1 MTNRHQ
7 SLIEGFE
14 KKLRKLLQLHA
25 DDRAKNQQLA
35 EQLQRKE
42 EDLMQAHKV
51 ILELRSDYESLKMA
65 QMFVGGNEDERELAH
80 KRISQLVQE
89 VDKCIDLLNQ

>member
-7 SLIEGFE
+7 SLIDSFE

-25 DDRAKNQQLA
+25 EERALNQKLT

-51 ILELRSDYESLKMA
+51 ILELRSDYENLKLA
-65 QMFVGGNEDERELAH
+65 QTFTGGSEAERELAH
-80 KRISQLVQE
+80 KRISQLVRE
-89 VDKCIDLLNQ
+89 IDKCIDLLNQ